1 MIIEKL
7 NPTHLDSLRA
17 MDHEMDNV
25 DRLNSLE
32 IKSAMDWLYLE
43 ASNKEAFEHYYHAT
57 RDIVMEEGKIQ
68 DIVIDDDIKLLAN
81 LRLKD
86 RGYPQL
92 VKHQEVI
99 NADKLLEKVF
109 K

>member
-7 NPTHLDSLRA
+7 NPAHLDSLRV
-17 MDHEMDNV
+17 MDHELDNV
-25 DRLNSLE
+25 DRLNSLS
-32 IKSAMDWLYLE
+32 IKSAVDWVYLE

-57 RDIVMEEGKIQ
+57 RDIVMEEGKIK

-86 RGYPQL
+86 RGYPQM
-92 VKHQEVI
+92 VKHQEVANI
-99 NADKLLEKVF
+99 DKLIKKVF
-109 K
+109 P

>member
-17 MDHEMDNV
+17 MDHSMDEV
-25 DRLNSLE
+25 DRLNNIS
-32 IKSAMDWLYLE
+32 IKSAVDWVYFDN
-43 ASNKEAFEHYYHAT
+43 ANKEAFEHYYHAT
-57 RDIVMEEGKIQ
+57 RDIVMEEGKIR
-68 DIVIDDDIKLLAN
+68 DIVIDEDIKLLAN

-92 VKHQEVI
+92 VKHQEVA
-99 NADKLLEKVF
+99 NVDELLKKTF